1 MKHDQIVAV
10 EAGGTAPPV
19 VVPLT
24 QEEAERRATD
34 RAHVDA
40 GIMPLSAYI
49 ALYGREGQAQ

>member
-10 EAGGTAPPV
+10 ESGGSAPPI

-24 QEEAERRATD
+24 QEEAERRQTD
-34 RAHVDA
+34 RAYVDA
-40 GIMPLSAYI
+40 GIMPLSDYL